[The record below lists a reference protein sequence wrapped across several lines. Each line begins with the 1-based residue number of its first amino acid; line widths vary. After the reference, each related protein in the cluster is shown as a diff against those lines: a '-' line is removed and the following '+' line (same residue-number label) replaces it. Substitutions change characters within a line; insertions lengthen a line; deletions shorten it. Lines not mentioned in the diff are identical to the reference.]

1 MRARVNKSKSPSAGK
16 KPAGG
21 FPIKKKSSSP
31 LKFMSAN
38 PFFGG
43 TSVTDTLKKAT
54 GLGANAFE
62 QQTKQQVAQK
72 EQLNKASA
80 TQPILNGANY
90 NTRDTNYNPWA
101 NNYNTRST
109 ASRDY
114 ENPNTNQTPLMSK
127 KQRK

>member
-1 MRARVNKSKSPSAGK
+1 MRARINKSKSPSAGK

-31 LKFMSAN
+31 LKLMSFN

-43 TSVTDTLKKAT
+43 NAVNDTITKAT
-54 GLGANAFE
+54 GIGAKALE
-62 QQTKQQVAQK
+62 QQTKQQMAQK
-72 EQLNKASA
+72 EQLDKSTV

-90 NTRDTNYNPWA
+90 NTRDSNYNPWA

-109 ASRDY
+109 RSRDY

>member
-1 MRARVNKSKSPSAGK
+1 MRARINKSKSPSAGK

-21 FPIKKKSSSP
+21 FPIKNKNSSP
-31 LKFMSAN
+31 LKFMSFN
-38 PFFGG
+38 PFFGSG
-43 TSVTDTLKKAT
+43 AVNGAINRAT
-54 GLGANAFE
+54 KVGADAFE

-72 EQLNKASA
+72 EQLNKSAA
-80 TQPILNGANY
+80 TQPILNGAKY
-90 NTRDTNYNPWA
+90 DTRNSNYNPWA

-109 ASRDY
+109 SSRDY